1 MLIYLYNCCFNRP
14 YDDQSQFKIRIES
27 EAKLAIQERIKNG
40 LIELVWSFILDYE
53 NEQNIDGQKKNEI
66 YNFERYSKIYFVGTS
81 ETEAIANKF
90 HLLGIGKKD
99 SIHLACAIETKAD
112 YFITTDN
119 GIIKKQSEIPEISIL
134 NPVDFII
141 KIGESQ

>member
-1 MLIYLYNCCFNRP
+1 VAIPSGLLLDFAFASGGNSYIYDVETEISAEP
-14 YDDQSQFKIRIES
+14 VEVV
-27 EAKLAIQERIKNG
+27 
-40 LIELVWSFILDYE
+40 LVEKPEVLSGPTF
-53 NEQNIDGQKKNEI
+53 NEI
-66 YNFERYSKIYFVGTS
+66 YNFERYSKIYFVGTT
-81 ETEAIANKF
+81 ETEKIANKF

-119 GIIKKQSEIPEISIL
+119 GILKKNTEISEISIL

-141 KIGESQ
+141 LIGES